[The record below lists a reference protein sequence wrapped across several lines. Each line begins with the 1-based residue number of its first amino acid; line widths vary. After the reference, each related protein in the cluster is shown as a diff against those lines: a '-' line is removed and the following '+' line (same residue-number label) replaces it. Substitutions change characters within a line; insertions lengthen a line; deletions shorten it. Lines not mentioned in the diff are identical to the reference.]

1 MVRGEDESAKVL
13 RQKQFPIPGL
23 NPLDWVTIK
32 AIYDNEAGRID
43 ITRNMFPF
51 TSVTGSNDFI

>member
-1 MVRGEDESAKVL
+1 MVRGEDEGAKVL
-13 RQKQFPIPGL
+13 KAKQFPIPGL
-23 NPLDWVTIK
+23 NPLDRVTIK

-43 ITRNMFPF
+43 ITRNMFLF